1 MGTVRVLN
9 QGSGRGLAVLR
20 LQEGL
25 EAARGE
31 AKLHVQDTP
40 QVSVTPWR
48 PAWWPNSW
56 QQVD

>member
-20 LQEGL
+20 LQEGM

-31 AKLHVQDTP
+31 AKLHVQDMP